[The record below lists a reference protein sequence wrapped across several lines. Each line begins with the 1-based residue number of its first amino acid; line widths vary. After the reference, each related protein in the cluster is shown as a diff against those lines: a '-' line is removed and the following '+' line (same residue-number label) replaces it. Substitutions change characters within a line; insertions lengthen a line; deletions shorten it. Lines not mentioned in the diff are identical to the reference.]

1 MSNNVTNQ
9 PSLPRSVP
17 GLAGKFLS
25 QEIPQFQANWEG
37 QSLCDR
43 DQQHSDPGLTSNL
56 LNQKLYLIRSAGVS
70 YAPSRLKSRNKSCES
85 T

>member
-1 MSNNVTNQ
+1 MSNNVTKQ

-25 QEIPQFQANWEG
+25 QEIPQFQAKWAG

-43 DQQHSDPGLTSNL
+43 DQKHSYYPGT
-56 LNQKLYLIRSAGVS
+56 
-70 YAPSRLKSRNKSCES
+70 C
-85 T
+85 